1 MSDMLVFPV
10 SSPAIGAVAKA
21 MVAAQQEIGP
31 ALKDRQN
38 PHLKSMYATLSSV
51 YEASIPALN
60 KHGLALIH
68 MSIPS
73 GPLLYVHTR
82 IIHAESGEWIG
93 NYMPVKSAKDDAQ
106 GLGSGVTYARRYGAS
121 ALLSLATEDDDGET
135 AVGRGSDNSKASTK
149 RSNADDSRSA
159 GEDTRGRTNERSGDS
174 GRAGNGGASNANTST
189 SAKQEVRQEVK
200 PGTPTYSAETQSIIN
215 AMLGV
220 FSTKAKEP
228 DFQKDDTRMKG
239 MQNIAKGYGFEKVG
253 RFIMDSDVPHA
264 IAMEMGDAGYT
275 AAAKIISANG
285 NKLSKAIEAGKAN
298 EILACFP
305 KIGL

>member
-1 MSDMLVFPV
+1 MSDMLAFPV
-10 SSPAIGAVAKA
+10 SSPTIGAVAKA

-60 KHGLALIH
+60 KYGLALIH

-135 AVGRGSDNSKASTK
+135 AVGRGSDTGKTSTK
-149 RSNADDSRSA
+149 RNSNDDSRNT

-174 GRAGNGGASNANTST
+174 GRAGASNTNTST
-189 SAKQEVRQEVK
+189 NAKQETRQEVK
-200 PGTPTYSAETQSIIN
+200 PGTPTFSADVQAVIRVMSDTFVS
-215 AMLGV
+215 
-220 FSTKAKEP
+220 KAPELQN
-228 DFQKDDTRMKG
+228 DKDRMKG
-239 MQNIAKGYGFEKVG
+239 MQGIAKEYGFDKVG
-253 RFIMDSDVPHA
+253 RFIMESDIPHA
-264 IAMEMGDAGYT
+264 IALEMNDANYT
-275 AAAKIISANG
+275 AASKIISANG

>member
-1 MSDMLVFPV
+1 MSDMLAFPV
-10 SSPAIGAVAKA
+10 SSPTIGAVAKA

-38 PHLKSMYATLSSV
+38 PHLKSMYATLGSV

-73 GPLLYVHTR
+73 GPMLYVHTR

-135 AVGRGSDNSKASTK
+135 AVGRGNDNGKASTK
-149 RSNADDSRSA
+149 RNSTDDSRSA
-159 GEDTRGRTNERSGDS
+159 GEDTRGRTNDRGGDS
-174 GRAGNGGASNANTST
+174 GRAGGGASNANTST
-189 SAKQEVRQEVK
+189 STKQETRQEVK
-200 PGTPTYSAETQSIIN
+200 PGTPTYSAETQAIVR
-215 AMLGV
+215 AMSDV
-220 FSTKAKEP
+220 FVAKAPEL
-228 DFQKDDTRMKG
+228 QKDKSRIDAMVAVATG
-239 MQNIAKGYGFEKVG
+239 HGYEKVG